1 MNHEHS
7 GSARSSVI
15 PIVLLGVSLAAI
27 LVWQIVVT
35 LHQRTGMY
43 EAKRQL
49 GAAIQ
54 TREDLVKQSN
64 QLQAKLQTLVID
76 LLALAQRDEKAKAI
90 VQKYNIQQTA
100 PTAPALPPAPAAT
113 GTP

>member
-7 GSARSSVI
+7 GAARSSVI
-15 PIVLLGVSLAAI
+15 PLVLLGVSLAAI

-35 LHQRTGMY
+35 SHQRKGMY

-49 GAAIQ
+49 GDAIQ
-54 TREDLVKQSN
+54 KREDLVKQSN
-64 QLQAKLQTLVID
+64 QLQAKIQTLVID
-76 LLALAQRDEKAKAI
+76 LLDLAKHDEKAKGI

-100 PTAPALPPAPAAT
+100 PVAPAVPPAPAAT